1 MSRRD
6 ALLPRF
12 TISLAILLTAS
23 SAPAQTKIQAIA
35 QEIEAD
41 AKRENPRLGIDTL
54 IRASERLRSV
64 DPATAR
70 HLLDVGAP
78 WLDSFPAPSYF
89 TYRFMISYARM
100 DLDAAEKARAAMGDK
115 LSAYGALIEQSARVK
130 DYARVNR
137 LVRSLAKD
145 GFYASGS
152 ITFAL
157 HNMVRDAPQDAATL
171 LNERVADF
179 PETHA
184 QASDVHALLNALAA
198 FPWPETELTRAA
210 LRKVFAAIDRPNF
223 KDNSTAY
230 YEETATY
237 QIHGKEIK
245 TATTFETVLLP
256 AAAYLAVF
264 DSEAFRTRV
273 TLLPNWGPSLADL
286 TPGDLPQLARSNKT
300 LVQKSHAQQ
309 TKPAPLPD
317 ISKMSF
323 QEALAAAHSREFP
336 ASYFILTRVATRS
349 DFTAEQRK
357 AAFEEIFSLSRQAD
371 PPMRYPNARWAL
383 WKAADSRIDGLFA
396 EAALEWLGA
405 FDAAVSS
412 NDRLLLSNQE
422 NGMRHNELLQL
433 DELFQQHDF
442 ALQQPHPS
450 IVSRRA
456 LARLDRAANEL
467 ADFSLPSVNGT
478 TFRLR
483 DMKGK
488 IVLIDFWATWCPPCR
503 DALPAIEKTH
513 RDWNSKGVVVLGV
526 DDEPAATIRSFISKN
541 GITYPTLLDPDRKV
555 HELFGVDGNGQGIPL
570 TVVFDREG
578 KFVGRVS
585 LSAYRREFS
594 QTAERSRSVAL
605 CTPSQSKRF

>member
-6 ALLPRF
+6 ALLPHI

-23 SAPAQTKIQAIA
+23 SAAAQTKIQAIA
-35 QEIEAD
+35 QEVEAD
-41 AKRENPRLGIDTL
+41 AKLENPRLGIDTL
-54 IRASERLRSV
+54 IRAAERLRSV

-78 WLDSFPAPSYF
+78 WLASFPAPSYF
-89 TYRFMISYARM
+89 TLRFMISYARI
-100 DLDAAEKARAAMGDK
+100 DLDAAEKAGAAMGDK

-130 DYARVNR
+130 DYARVHR
-137 LVRSLAKD
+137 LVRRAADD

-171 LNERVADF
+171 LNERIADF
-179 PETHA
+179 PEAHA
-184 QASDVHALLNALAA
+184 QASDVHALLNALAE

-210 LRKVFAAIDRPNF
+210 LRKVFAAIDRPDF
-223 KDNSTAY
+223 KENTADF
-230 YEETATY
+230 EETATY
-237 QIHGKEIK
+237 QIRGKEIK
-245 TATTFETVLLP
+245 SATTFETVLLP

-264 DSEAFRTRV
+264 DSEAFHTRV
-273 TLLPNWGPSLADL
+273 ASLPNWGPSLADL

-300 LVQKSHAQQ
+300 RVQKSHARQD
-309 TKPAPLPD
+309 TAPLPD
-317 ISKMSF
+317 VSKMSY
-323 QEALAAAHSREFP
+323 QEAITVAHSREFP
-336 ASYFILTRVATRS
+336 ASYFILARVATRP

-371 PPMRYPNARWAL
+371 PPMRYQNARWAL
-383 WKAADSRIDGLFA
+383 SKAGDSKIDGLFA

-405 FDAAVSS
+405 FNAAVNS
-412 NDRLLLSNQE
+412 NDRFLLSDQE
-422 NGMRHNELLQL
+422 HGLRHYELLKL

-442 ALQQPHPS
+442 ALPQPHPS

-456 LARLDRAANEL
+456 LVRLDRTANEI
-467 ADFSLPSVNGT
+467 AEFSLPSVNGT

-503 DALPAIEKTH
+503 DALPAIEKIH
-513 RDWNSKGVVVLGV
+513 RDWNGKGVVVLGV

-578 KFVGRVS
+578 KFVGRVPYPHTGENF
-585 LSAYRREFS
+585 LKLLKEAG
-594 QTAERSRSVAL
+594 L
-605 CTPSQSKRF
+605 